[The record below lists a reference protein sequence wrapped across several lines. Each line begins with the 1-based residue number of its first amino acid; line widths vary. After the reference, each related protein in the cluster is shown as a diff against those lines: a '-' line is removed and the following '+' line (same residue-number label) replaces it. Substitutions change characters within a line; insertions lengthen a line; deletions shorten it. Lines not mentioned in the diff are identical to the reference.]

1 MKYICLKDFGLD
13 VLMSRVEES
22 NFPWLI
28 SNVFDAENK
37 EPLGNVY
44 DRTIIDINGLRVSF
58 NNVIIYLLSVIKI
71 KLQIKIG
78 IMGLV
83 EEEWITTLSVI
94 DSDDIDYE
102 DFVLAGKRI
111 ALELKNENVF
121 FFHYLRIIHR
131 FS

>member
-1 MKYICLKDFGLD
+1 
-13 VLMSRVEES
+13 MSRVEES

-44 DRTIIDINGLRVSF
+44 DRTHIDINGLRVSF